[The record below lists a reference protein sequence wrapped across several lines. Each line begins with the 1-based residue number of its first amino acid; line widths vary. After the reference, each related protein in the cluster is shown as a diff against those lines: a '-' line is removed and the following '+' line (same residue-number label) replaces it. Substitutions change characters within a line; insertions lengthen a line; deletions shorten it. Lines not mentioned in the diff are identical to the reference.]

1 MMQKLYLE
9 IAPNSDDDDDNIV
22 VTLETLIVL
31 FVLKFVEQPS
41 NIKVHLVSYDGNALP
56 QSRMKIKK
64 QEISYAMQSHKE
76 FQDEIASNCNFPVIV
91 NEDNIVIAGLCGV
104 CRAIV
109 KHAKQSYAY
118 LLGFKNSCLSA
129 PAESSSWTKYCELDI
144 VECTKNVLLF
154 HEQLNGNEIKQY
166 HLPNE
171 IACFESHLNQPIRA
185 HNIRKLAKKMNTSSK
200 NTNELKSIDNELRS
214 LAINS
219 SKAYKQKSINDVAI
233 EDLNIEHKYAEG
245 PQISIADIILFP
257 CFWLMI
263 SLLRQHATDSLD
275 LVLPSISKWFEIVK
289 TTNGIPE
296 SLNILVESNH
306 SNKNLLLNYTVNF
319 IPKFTLYKREAKGTK
334 SRTQTFTR
342 QNDIEQSLN
351 KINQLGIEITSN
363 SNEEIADDAVDGF
376 DWNSL
381 PFDAL
386 PEGGQLPDERLQRKK
401 HQLFGLAKE
410 IVKLAKSGD
419 RIVDFCSGTG
429 HLGIILAYKLPKCQI
444 YLLENKEESMMRAKQ
459 RVERL
464 KLNNVTF
471 FQCNLDYFIG
481 HFDVGTSLHACGVAS
496 DIVLMRCIQIKANF
510 VCCPCCYGKCT
521 QMPHISYPRS
531 SFFQT
536 NNVTS
541 DDFMR
546 IAHCADQAHDL
557 TKTNNIEKSIQ
568 GQFCMDIVDTDRK
581 LHSEESGYV
590 TKLKRLHPENCTPK
604 NRLLIGVI

>member
-9 IAPNSDDDDDNIV
+9 IASNSDDDDDDNIV

-41 NIKVHLVSYDGNALP
+41 NIKVHLVSYDRNALP
-56 QSRMKIKK
+56 ESRITIKK

-76 FQDEIASNCNFPVIV
+76 FQDETASNCNFPVIV
-91 NEDNIVIAGLCGV
+91 NEENIVIAGLCGV

-109 KHAKQSYAY
+109 KHAEKSYAY

-129 PAESSSWTKYCELDI
+129 PAECSSWTKYCELDI
-144 VECTKNVLLF
+144 VECTRNVLLF
-154 HEQLNGNEIKQY
+154 HEQLNGNEIKRY

-185 HNIRKLAKKMNTSSK
+185 HNIRKLAKKMNTS
-200 NTNELKSIDNELRS
+200 NDLKSIDNEFRS
-214 LAINS
+214 LTINS
-219 SKAYKQKSINDVAI
+219 SKVYKQKSINDVPI

-263 SLLRQHATDSLD
+263 SLLRQHATDPLD

-296 SLNILVESNH
+296 CLNILVESNH
-306 SNKNLLLNYTVNF
+306 NNKNLLLNYTVNF

-334 SRTQTFTR
+334 SRTQIFTR

-351 KINQLGIEITSN
+351 KINQLDIEITSN
-363 SNEEIADDAVDGF
+363 SNEEKANDAVDGF

-410 IVKLAKSGD
+410 IVKLAKAGD

-429 HLGIILAYKLPKCQI
+429 HLGIILACKLPKCQI
-444 YLLENKEESMMRAKQ
+444 YLLENKEESIMRAKQ

-464 KLNNVTF
+464 QLNNVTF

-496 DIVLMRCIQIKANF
+496 DIVLMRCIQIRANF

-536 NNVTS
+536 NNITS

-568 GQFCMDIVDTDRK
+568 GQLCMDIVDTDRK